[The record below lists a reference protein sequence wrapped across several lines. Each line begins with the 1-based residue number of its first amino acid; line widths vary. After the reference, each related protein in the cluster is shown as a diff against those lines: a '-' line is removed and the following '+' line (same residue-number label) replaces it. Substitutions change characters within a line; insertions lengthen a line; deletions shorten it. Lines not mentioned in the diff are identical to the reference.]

1 MKWFEG
7 KKTYIISALMAATS
21 LMHLINGDATLQEFI
36 MSDQVT
42 TLMEA
47 LGLGTLRSGIAR
59 RIG

>member
-1 MKWFEG
+1 MQWFQG
-7 KKTYIISALMAATS
+7 RKTYIISALMAATS

-47 LGLGTLRSGIAR
+47 LGLGTLRAGIAR
-59 RIG
+59 RVG